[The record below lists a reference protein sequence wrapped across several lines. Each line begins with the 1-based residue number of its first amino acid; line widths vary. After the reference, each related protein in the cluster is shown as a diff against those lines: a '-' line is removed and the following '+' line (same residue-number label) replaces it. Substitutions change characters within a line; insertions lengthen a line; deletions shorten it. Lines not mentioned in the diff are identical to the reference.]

1 VHDTVRYTFS
11 NVADFVPG
19 GEWLMTEQFKQSQW
33 HADPDYFLRKL
44 ASAIPGLLCAYWLSA
59 DGESHRYLLISE
71 QVQNVLG
78 LDPAAL
84 RESADLMFDAVH
96 PDDLAGLNA
105 SVAESAR
112 ALAPWRYQARLK
124 LRAGHYEWFEA
135 HSKPE
140 RQADGSTVWYGQLHN
155 IQHYKDLEITL
166 RESEAESAFQ
176 ANFQKLI
183 ARLSTEFIN
192 LGFGSIDECI
202 SELLRAIGAFFEVDR
217 AYLYEFSPDYC
228 VMDNTHE
235 WCSSGVPSLIDSQ
248 RDVPTDGFDW
258 WRGKIDEMV
267 SGNRVIFVEAT
278 ERIPAGPERTLLEQ
292 QGVSSMFCVPVRV
305 RGLVTGFFGVDSL
318 RKRAWREDQADL
330 LIIVSGLLSGALER
344 HRLES
349 ELLNQSIRDPLT
361 ALHNRRYLMPRLNEM
376 LSRANR
382 HREHFTL
389 AMFDLDRFKHI
400 NDSNGHLGGDF
411 CLRTFADI
419 LLEQTRETDVV
430 ARFGGEEF
438 VVAFSGVSQADV
450 RDTVSRI
457 IRAVRSH
464 NFVFENSVLP
474 LTVSAGIA
482 AIGELD
488 DIPATP
494 DPLIR
499 LADDRLYCAKQAGRD
514 CLVDASGVSRI

>member
-1 VHDTVRYTFS
+1 
-11 NVADFVPG
+11 
-19 GEWLMTEQFKQSQW
+19 MTKQSGQALC
-33 HADPDYFLRKL
+33 HTDTDHLFRKL
-44 ASAIPGLLCAYWLSA
+44 ASGIPGVLFTYWLSA
-59 DGESHRYLLISE
+59 DRASHRYLFVGD
-71 QVQNVLG
+71 QVHGILG
-78 LDPAAL
+78 LDPVDLRQNADAMFSAIHPANSAA
-84 RESADLMFDAVH
+84 V
-96 PDDLAGLNA
+96 GA
-105 SVAESAR
+105 SIERSAR
-112 ALAPWRYQARLK
+112 ALTPWRQQARLK
-124 LRAGHYEWFEA
+124 VRAGHYEWFEA
-135 HSKPE
+135 HAMPE
-140 RQADGSTVWYGQLHN
+140 RQSDGSTVWYGQFHN
-155 IQHYKDLEITL
+155 IQHYKELEHTL
-166 RESEAESAFQ
+166 RTNESESAFQ
-176 ANFQKLI
+176 ADFQKLI

-202 SELLRAIGAFFEVDR
+202 SELLRAIGGFFKVDR
-217 AYLYEFSPDYC
+217 AYVYEFSPDYRF
-228 VMDNTHE
+228 MDNTHE
-235 WCSSGVPSLIDSQ
+235 WCSPGVPSLIDSQ
-248 RDVPTDGFDW
+248 RNVPTDGFDW
-258 WRGKIDEMV
+258 WQRKIKEMV

-278 ERIPAGPERTLLEQ
+278 EQLPVGPERAMLEQ

-382 HREHFTL
+382 HGEHFTL

-438 VVAFSGVSQADV
+438 VVAFSCVSQADV

-482 AIGELD
+482 AIVELD